1 MYYKN
6 KLGEL
11 TPITIEEVNNLIDR
25 NFGTICVLVNRKK
38 TILKDNLQNAEK
50 VRAHIASQ
58 LMAIDKDIKGMK
70 ERLVNSER
78 VELSSLE
85 QLRAKLENQ

>member
-38 TILKDNLQNAEK
+38 TILKDNLQTAKK
-50 VRAHIASQ
+50 VRADIAKQ
-58 LMAIDKDIKGMK
+58 LIAIDKDIEGIQ
-70 ERLVNSER
+70 EILANSEQ
-78 VELSSLE
+78 VEFSSF
-85 QLRAKLENQ
+85 

>member
-1 MYYKN
+1 MYYIN
-6 KLGEL
+6 NLGHL
-11 TPITIEEVNNLIDR
+11 TSITTEEVNNLIER
-25 NFGTICVLVNRKK
+25 NFDTICVLVNCKK

-50 VRAHIASQ
+50 VRAHIANQ
-58 LMAIDKDIKGMK
+58 LTAIDKDIKGMK

-78 VELSSLE
+78 VELSALE

>member
-1 MYYKN
+1 MYYIN
-6 KLGEL
+6 NLGHL
-11 TPITIEEVNNLIDR
+11 TSITTEEVNNLIER
-25 NFGTICVLVNRKK
+25 NFDTICVLVNRKK
-38 TILKDNLQNAEK
+38 TILKDDLQNAEK

-58 LMAIDKDIKGMK
+58 LTAIEKDIKGMK

-78 VELSSLE
+78 VELSALE

>member
-1 MYYKN
+1 MYYIN
-6 KLGEL
+6 NLGHL
-11 TPITIEEVNNLIDR
+11 TSITTEEVNNLIER
-25 NFGTICVLVNRKK
+25 NFDTICVLVNRKK

-58 LMAIDKDIKGMK
+58 LTAIDKDIKGMK

-78 VELSSLE
+78 VELSALE

>member
-1 MYYKN
+1 MYYIN
-6 KLGEL
+6 NLGHL
-11 TPITIEEVNNLIDR
+11 TSITTEEVNNLIER
-25 NFGTICVLVNRKK
+25 NFDTICVLVNRKK
-38 TILKDNLQNAEK
+38 TILKDDLQNAEK

-58 LMAIDKDIKGMK
+58 LTAIDKDIKGMK

-78 VELSSLE
+78 VELSALE

>member
-38 TILKDNLQNAEK
+38 TILKDNLQTAKK
-50 VRAHIASQ
+50 VRADIAKQ
-58 LMAIDKDIKGMK
+58 LIAIDKDIEGIQ
-70 ERLVNSER
+70 EILANSEQ

>member
-1 MYYKN
+1 MYYIN
-6 KLGEL
+6 NLGHL
-11 TPITIEEVNNLIDR
+11 TSITTEEVNNLIER
-25 NFGTICVLVNRKK
+25 NFDTICVLVNRKK

-58 LMAIDKDIKGMK
+58 LTAIDKDIKGMK

-78 VELSSLE
+78 VELSALE
-85 QLRAKLENQ
+85 QLRAKLEN